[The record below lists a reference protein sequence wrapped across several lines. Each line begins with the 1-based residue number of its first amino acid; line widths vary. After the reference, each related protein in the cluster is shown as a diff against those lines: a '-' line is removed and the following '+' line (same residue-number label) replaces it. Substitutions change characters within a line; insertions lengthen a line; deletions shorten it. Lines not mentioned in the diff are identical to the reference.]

1 MDDTTQPPTK
11 QRVSGWWRWFSAQ
24 TESKHAPLAVFVWSF
39 LNPLLIPFPAESLLA
54 PIALVNKKRALYLT
68 ALASV
73 ATALGAAV
81 GYVLSVFLYDAF
93 VAPFVGA
100 DVEAQLATLAALAE
114 PWAIFGI
121 VFVAALTLIP
131 DPPFIAAAGLLRL
144 DFITFIVAFFLGRT
158 LRFALVIGIV
168 LLFGKRALLLVERLE
183 RRVGFALIVLLALVL
198 GVGATLLYLVIH

>member
-1 MDDTTQPPTK
+1 MDETTQPSMK
-11 QRVSGWWRWFSAQ
+11 QRVVVWWRWFSAQ

-68 ALASV
+68 ALASG

-144 DFITFIVAFFLGRT
+144 DFITFMVAFFLGRT

-168 LLFGKRALLLVERLE
+168 LLFGKRAWLLVERLE

>member
-1 MDDTTQPPTK
+1 MDDTTQTSMK
-11 QRVSGWWRWFSAQ
+11 QRVSAWWRWFSAQ

-100 DVEAQLATLAALAE
+100 EVEAQLATLAALAE

-144 DFITFIVAFFLGRT
+144 DFVTFIVAFFLGRT
-158 LRFALVIGIV
+158 LRFALVIGMV
-168 LLFGKRALLLVERLE
+168 LLFGKRAWLFVERLE
-183 RRVGFALIVLLALVL
+183 RRVGFALVVFGALLLLTGAVLA
-198 GVGATLLYLVIH
+198 YLVIH

>member
-1 MDDTTQPPTK
+1 MDDTKQHSFK
-11 QRVSGWWRWFSAQ
+11 QRLSAWWRWFSAQ
-24 TESKHAPLAVFVWSF
+24 TESKHAPIAVFVWSF

-73 ATALGAAV
+73 ATTLGAAA

-100 DVEAQLATLAALAE
+100 DVEAQLATLTHLAE

-131 DPPFIAAAGLLRL
+131 DPPFIAAAGLLQL
-144 DFITFIVAFFLGRT
+144 DFVLFIVAFFLGRT
-158 LRFALVIGIV
+158 LRFAIVIGV
-168 LLFGKRALLLVERLE
+168 VVLFGKRAWLLVEGIE
-183 RRVGFALIVLLALVL
+183 RRVGFLLVVLGALVL
-198 GVGATLLYLVIH
+198 GVGAALVYLVIH